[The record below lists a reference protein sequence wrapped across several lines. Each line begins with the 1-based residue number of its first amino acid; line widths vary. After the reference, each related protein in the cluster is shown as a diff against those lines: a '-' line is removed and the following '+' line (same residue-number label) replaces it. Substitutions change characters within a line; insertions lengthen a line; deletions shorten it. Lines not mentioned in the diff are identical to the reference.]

1 MKKQILVVALAVLAL
16 FGCTSLF
23 PPEKT
28 MASPD
33 RPLVTIANGQVS
45 RVDPDP
51 LTFRPE
57 QKNVV
62 IIWELDEVALRA
74 GFRFAPARGISI
86 DRQVEGQPRDLAQEF
101 PERAQVPGGKQ
112 FRVLNKNSGGGKYK
126 YSIVIVDPAGR
137 ELPPFDPFIVNQ
149 Q

>member
-1 MKKQILVVALAVLAL
+1 MSKKQILVVALAVLAL

-33 RPLVTIANGQVS
+33 RPLVIIANGQVS

-62 IIWELDEVALRA
+62 IIWELDEAALRA

-86 DRQVEGQPRDLAQEF
+86 DRQVEGQPRDLAQECRP
-101 PERAQVPGGKQ
+101 PELEVAQIIGVVDDAGGVG
-112 FRVLNKNSGGGKYK
+112 VL
-126 YSIVIVDPAGR
+126 
-137 ELPPFDPFIVNQ
+137 
-149 Q
+149 